1 MLRSRLSELLGVD
14 KLVRKL
20 FSVLILLLGSGVIHA
35 QDHTVKLTLAA
46 FAVPREA
53 YGEIIPLFQAY
64 WLEETGQTVIFEESY
79 LASGAQSR
87 AVIGGFEADIVALSL
102 EDHVTRIANAG
113 LITSA
118 WQDNS
123 SNGMA
128 TTSLAVLVVRAGNPQ
143 NIFDWADL
151 TRPGIEVITPDPST
165 SGGAQWNAMAAY
177 GAAYRGYVEGYEAG
191 EAGALQ
197 FLTDV
202 YTNVSVLDVDGRE
215 SFLTFERGIG
225 DVAITYENEYY
236 AGVLAGATDYE
247 IVYPRSTILIENPI
261 AVVDVYAENHNALD
275 AANAFVAF
283 VATPEA
289 QTIFAKNGFRPPH
302 QRVLIEGE
310 DGEETLAIEP
320 ITEIDE
326 ERFPAIE
333 DLWVIDFFGGWPEV
347 VPTFFS
353 NDGIYTRMIA
363 QVKGQ

>member
-1 MLRSRLSELLGVD
+1 M
-14 KLVRKL
+14 RKL
-20 FSVLILLLGSGVIHA
+20 LMILILLLTFGVTSA
-35 QDHTVKLTLAA
+35 QDNTITLTLAA

-53 YGEIIPLFQAY
+53 YGEIISLFQEY

-102 EDHVTRIANAG
+102 EDHVTRIATAG
-113 LITSA
+113 LITTD
-118 WQDNS
+118 WQDNP

-128 TTSLAVLVVRAGNPQ
+128 STSLAVLVVREGNPE
-143 NIFDWADL
+143 NITDWADL
-151 TRPGIEVITPDPST
+151 AREGIEVITPDPST
-165 SGGAQWNAMAAY
+165 SGGAQWNAMAVY
-177 GAAYRGYVEGYEAG
+177 GAAYRGFVEGYEAG
-191 EAGALQ
+191 EEGALQ

-261 AVVDVYAENHNALD
+261 AVVDVYAESHGALE

-289 QTIFAKNGFRPPH
+289 QAIFAENGFRPPH

-310 DGEETLAIEP
+310 DGEDILTVEP
-320 ITEIDE
+320 LTELDE
-326 ERFPAIE
+326 ERFPAVE

-353 NDGIYTRMIA
+353 DDGICTRMIA
-363 QVKGQ
+363 EVKGQ

>member
-1 MLRSRLSELLGVD
+1 M
-14 KLVRKL
+14 RKL
-20 FSVLILLLGSGVIHA
+20 LIVLMLLLAVGGTGA
-35 QDHTVKLTLAA
+35 QDDSVKLTLAA

-53 YGEIIPLFQAY
+53 YGEIIPLFQEY
-64 WLEETGQTVIFEESY
+64 WLAETGQTVIFEESY

-113 LITSA
+113 LITTD
-118 WQDNS
+118 WQDNP

-128 TTSLAVLVVRAGNPQ
+128 STSLAVLVVRAGNPE
-143 NIFDWADL
+143 NITDWADL
-151 TRPGIEVITPDPST
+151 AREGIEVITPDPST
-165 SGGAQWNAMAAY
+165 SGGAQWNAMAVY
-177 GAAYRGYVEGYEAG
+177 GAAYRGFVEGYEAG
-191 EAGALQ
+191 ETGALQ

-236 AGVLAGATDYE
+236 AGMLAGATDYE

-261 AVVDVYAENHNALD
+261 AVVDVYAENHGGLD
-275 AANAFVAF
+275 PANGFVAF

-289 QTIFAKNGFRPPH
+289 QAIFAKNGFRPPH
-302 QRVLIEGE
+302 QRILVEGE
-310 DGEETLAIEP
+310 NGEEVLTVNPLAEL
-320 ITEIDE
+320 DE
-326 ERFPAIE
+326 ERFPAVE

-347 VPTFFS
+347 VLTFFS
-353 NDGIYTRMIA
+353 DDGIYTRMIA
-363 QVKGQ
+363 EVKGQ

>member
-1 MLRSRLSELLGVD
+1 MDKSVRRL
-14 KLVRKL
+14 
-20 FSVLILLLGSGVIHA
+20 FLILTLLLSSSAIHA
-35 QDHTVKLTLAA
+35 QENTVKLTLAA

-102 EDHVTRIANAG
+102 EDHVTRIAKAG

-118 WQDNS
+118 WQDNP

-128 TTSLAVLVVRAGNPQ
+128 STSLAVLVVREGNPK
-143 NIFDWADL
+143 NITDWADL
-151 TRPGIEVITPDPST
+151 ARPGIEVITPDPST
-165 SGGAQWNAMAAY
+165 SGGAQWNAMAVY
-177 GAAYRGYVEGYEAG
+177 GSAYRGYVEGYDAG
-191 EAGALQ
+191 EEGALQ

-202 YTNVSVLDVDGRE
+202 YTNVSVLDADGRE

-236 AGVLAGATDYE
+236 AGILAGATDYE

-261 AVVDVYAENHNALD
+261 AVVDVYAEKHGALE

-289 QTIFAKNGFRPPH
+289 QAIFAANGFRPPH
-302 QRVLIEGE
+302 QRILVEGE
-310 DGEETLAIEP
+310 AGEETLTVEP
-320 ITEIDE
+320 LTELDE
-326 ERFPAIE
+326 ERFPTIE

-353 NDGIYTRMIA
+353 DEGIYTRMIA
-363 QVKGQ
+363 EVKGQ

>member
-1 MLRSRLSELLGVD
+1 M
-14 KLVRKL
+14 RKL
-20 FSVLILLLGSGVIHA
+20 FVLLLLLLPFGVTSA
-35 QDHTVKLTLAA
+35 QDDTVTLTLAA

-53 YGEIIPLFQAY
+53 YGEIIPLFQEY

-113 LITSA
+113 LITTA
-118 WQDNS
+118 WQDNP

-128 TTSLAVLVVRAGNPQ
+128 STSLAVLVVREGNPQ
-143 NIFDWADL
+143 NITDWADL
-151 TRPGIEVITPDPST
+151 ARPGIEVITPDPST
-165 SGGAQWNAMAAY
+165 SGGAQWNAMAVY

-191 EAGALQ
+191 EEGALQ

-261 AVVDVYAENHNALD
+261 AVVDVYAESHGALE

-289 QTIFAKNGFRPPH
+289 QAIFAENGFRPPH
-302 QRVLIEGE
+302 QRILVDGE
-310 DGEETLAIEP
+310 DGEEVLIVEP
-320 ITEIDE
+320 LTELDE
-326 ERFPAIE
+326 ERFPPIE
-333 DLWVIDFFGGWPEV
+333 DLWVIDAFGGWPEV

-353 NDGIYTRMIA
+353 DDGIYTRMIA
-363 QVKGQ
+363 EVKGQ